1 MELSNRKQKLLELL
15 GMVAISYIVS
25 ARSVRHGLT
34 PPMTTNLTEL
44 FPRFGFEDKFLD
56 FYGGKNVQKVNN
68 GSAVNLVLDKSSG
81 SGFSSKD
88 TFYHGFFS
96 AAIKLPSGFSAGVVV
111 AFYMSNNQVF
121 TKNHDE
127 IDFELLGH
135 EKQKEWV
142 LQTNIYA
149 NGSVS
154 TGREEKFYLW
164 FDPTEEFHQY
174 SILWNDHHIVFLVDN
189 IPVREVIHSEAMTAY
204 PSKPMSLYSTIW
216 DGSDWAT
223 HGGNKPI
230 NYNYAPFVA
239 SFEGFELQS
248 SVSNQTRPSSRVDPV
263 DGQQFAKLTQD
274 QQSGMGWVRNKFMF
288 YSYCNDTKRFNMMPP
303 ECDERS

>member
-25 ARSVRHGLT
+25 ARSVPHGLT
-34 PPMTTNLTEL
+34 PPITTKLTEL
-44 FPRFGFEDKFLD
+44 FPSFGFEDKFVD

-127 IDFELLGH
+127 TLSYLDMRSRR
-135 EKQKEWV
+135 
-142 LQTNIYA
+142 
-149 NGSVS
+149 NGCS
-154 TGREEKFYLW
+154 K
-164 FDPTEEFHQY
+164 PT
-174 SILWNDHHIVFLVDN
+174 SMPMAVFLVDN

-239 SFEGFELQS
+239 SFKGFELEG
-248 SVSNQTRPSSRVDPV
+248 SVSNQTQPNTRLDPV
-263 DGQQFAKLTQD
+263 DGQQFAKLSQD

-288 YSYCNDTKRFNMMPP
+288 YSYCNDTKRFNVMPP
-303 ECDERS
+303 ECDERR